1 MVDVQ
6 EYIQEIE
13 YTRQNQAV
21 IEKEKAEA
29 KKIQEKNQG
38 DDVPEGFGKPQANAD
53 QFQTVSFTVKPK
65 KRTHQQMM
73 AAQPQQEVPTAAGPS
88 SDKRPKMDEIVIFDV
103 APSKTTTNETEVQN
117 KENSANGSVS
127 KAQ

>member
-88 SDKRPKMDEIVIFDV
+88 SDKRPKMDV

-127 KAQ
+127 KAQWWK